1 MGILIVKISPTTS
14 KVSFTRTVN
23 VTIFRTILKLVQF
36 IPTVLFTHN
45 VKKIKGAA
53 HKNGDID
60 DMCKRALKVPSYLP
74 PATKL
79 GQGYVFTGVC
89 DSVHGGGST

>member
-1 MGILIVKISPTTS
+1 MGILIVKISPNTS
-14 KVSFTRTVN
+14 KISFTRTVN

-36 IPTVLFTHN
+36 IPTVLLTHN

-53 HKNGDID
+53 HKNGDIG

-79 GQGYVFTGVC
+79 GQSYVFTGVC
-89 DSVHGGGST
+89 DSVQRVGST